1 MKINPLLPT
10 TTLAVLIVAM
20 AAGKPAHAC
29 NGESPLMGEVCAVA
43 FNYCPE
49 STLPADGRK
58 LAISEYQALFALI
71 GTQFGGDGSTNF
83 ALPNLNGRSIVGA
96 NLKNGAPAFAVA
108 GGQESVALTAAQV
121 PAHTHAASLT
131 ASLTVTPQ
139 VVATQGLGNNPVA
152 QSGNKLSTNN
162 GSAGFTTANFAAYTT
177 PATAGTTVALG
188 GVSNTFSGSGQVTVN
203 PTGASQPVA
212 TIPPQL
218 ALQFCVTVTGLYPE
232 RP

>member
-20 AAGKPAHAC
+20 TAGKPAHAC

-58 LAISEYQALFALI
+58 LAISEYQALFALL
-71 GTQFGGDGSTNF
+71 GTSFGGDGAKDF

-96 NLKNGAPAFAVA
+96 NLKSGAPAFAVA

-131 ASLTVTPQ
+131 ATLTVTPQ
-139 VVATQGLGNNPVA
+139 VVAKQARGNDPVA
-152 QSGNKLSTNN
+152 QSGDKLSTNN
-162 GSAGFTTANFAAYTT
+162 GPAGLGTADFAAYAT

-218 ALQFCVTVTGLYPE
+218 ALQFCVTVTGLYPD